1 MTLPRKG
8 ASFVRLK
15 PLSEI
20 ISLEQHRA
28 AAVDMA
34 READHRI
41 ANQLAVLVEML
52 KSQMAQ
58 VQRGGETFSRE
69 AVCKIIEDTT
79 GRVAGVAHL
88 HRLLAQRAQAE
99 TIDIG
104 DLLIAIIREV
114 VASLSL
120 QDRLRVTQKLSTGCT
135 VGKREAQRL
144 SLIVV
149 EIVMNAIK
157 YAHPTG
163 VPIELRV
170 ACTRT
175 RDSIL
180 LEFDDDG
187 VGLPEGFDARRD
199 GGVGFRMI
207 RAIVRELGATLQIE
221 SDYLG
226 LSFRLSLPTDTAAAA
241 G

>member
-1 MTLPRKG
+1 M
-8 ASFVRLK
+8 
-15 PLSEI
+15 SEI
-20 ISLEQHRA
+20 ISLNEHRA
-28 AAVDMA
+28 FAVDLA

-41 ANQLAVLVEML
+41 ANQLAIVVEML
-52 KSQMAQ
+52 KGQATQ
-58 VQRGGETFSRE
+58 VQRGGGMLSRE
-69 AVCKIIEDTT
+69 AVSTILEDAI
-79 GRVAGVAHL
+79 GKVAGVAHV
-88 HRLLAQRAQAE
+88 HRLLARQAE
-99 TIDIG
+99 AEMVDIG

-163 VPIELRV
+163 VPIELRI

-175 RDSIL
+175 RDGIL

-207 RAIVRELGATLQIE
+207 RAIVRELGATLQVE

-226 LSFRLSLPTDTAAAA
+226 LSFRLSLPTDSAVAAS
-241 G
+241 